1 MPEQQSALW
10 LAKTALRKLMPG
22 FMPHEAQNN
31 KAFPLITTL
40 GSGSA
45 VVSRS
50 GIGYLN
56 NTAAV
61 DPLSNTGDEMYI
73 NTTLPLDRLARYDIL
88 EAMAKSPTIHA
99 ALTIHIS
106 HALSVDKESRT
117 SFKIAAVDKAD
128 VETVARC
135 EEVMNDI
142 GKMIDEGLPS
152 WAMTMAIYGVAY
164 VRPHAEHG
172 KGLTSIEHDYYTL
185 PHFVREFYRG
195 GQLVGFTGDYLLNP
209 DNNKRVLADPWD
221 LVPMRVPFW
230 IPDHKLRP
238 VTLGNKQY
246 SLLTPHAASS
256 LVETQNY
263 GTSFLE
269 SAYEPWVNM
278 QHALKAL
285 LANRFN
291 SGKMDRLIALAT
303 NELDPANAAR
313 YTREVTH
320 ALKRSTESVRRRAA
334 QGQTVPT
341 AVNHIIPV
349 LSGGK
354 GGITIDTQMVSAD
367 ISAIEDVMFWVRQ
380 LGSAVGV
387 DATMLGWADQMSG
400 GLGEGGWIQTAIQAA
415 LRAEWIRKA
424 ATTTILRL
432 MDIHMAYKFGKVYP
446 ANQRP
451 YLVEF
456 NSLSTAIA
464 EQENRDRDSRVN
476 FISLVVTILDAV
488 QNNFHLAASPTMMRY
503 LFGDILKV
511 GQDTI
516 DAMMKE
522 FADAKPPA
530 DQMGGGMGGM
540 GGGGFMES
548 SPDQNLF
555 GDLDVQNM
563 SHEELVNLVQF
574 ALSPAQED

>member
-1 MPEQQSALW
+1 
-10 LAKTALRKLMPG
+10 
-22 FMPHEAQNN
+22 MPHEAQNN

-40 GSGSA
+40 GSGGA

-56 NTAAV
+56 NTSPL
-61 DPLSNTGDEMYI
+61 DPLSNTGDEFYL
-73 NTTLPLDRLARYDIL
+73 NAALPLDRLARYDVL
-88 EAMAKSPTIHA
+88 ETMARSPTIHA

-106 HALSVDKESRT
+106 HALSVDKKT
-117 SFKIAAVDKAD
+117 STCFNITPNDKAD
-128 VETVARC
+128 LETLARC
-135 EEVMNDI
+135 EEVMADI
-142 GKMIDEGLPS
+142 GKMIDVGLPS

-164 VRPHAEHG
+164 LRPHCEHG
-172 KGLTSIEHDYYTL
+172 KGITSIEHDFYTL
-185 PHFVREFYRG
+185 PHHVREFYRG
-195 GQLVGFTGDYLLNP
+195 GELVGFTGDYLLAP
-209 DNNKRVLADPWD
+209 DTNKRVLADPWD

-230 IPDHKLRP
+230 IPDHKIRP

-246 SLLTPHAASS
+246 SLLTPHASAS

-303 NELDPANAAR
+303 NELDPANASR
-313 YTREVTH
+313 YTREVTQ
-320 ALKRSTESVRRRAA
+320 ALKRSTDAVRRRAA

-349 LSGGK
+349 MSGGK
-354 GGITIDTQMVSAD
+354 GGITIDTQMVAAD
-367 ISAIEDVMFWVRQ
+367 ITAIEDIMFWVRQ

-424 ATTTILRL
+424 STETILRL
-432 MDIHMAYKFGKVYP
+432 MDLHLAYKYGKVYP
-446 ANQRP
+446 ANERP
-451 YLVEF
+451 YHVEY
-456 NSLSTAIA
+456 NSLNTAIQ

-476 FISLVVTILDAV
+476 FISLVVTILDAI
-488 QNNFHLAASPTMMRY
+488 QNNFHLAQSKTMMNY
-503 LFGDILKV
+503 LFGEVLQI
-511 GQDTI
+511 GQETI

-522 FADAKPPA
+522 FEAAKPPA
-530 DQMGGGMGGM
+530 NEQMGGGG

-548 SPDQNLF
+548 APLEMPDLSEF
-555 GDLDVQNM
+555 GDLNVQDM
-563 SHEELVNLVQF
+563 SHEELVNLVKF